1 MATDDLHRPGAHD
14 AAPRIVVRKRA
25 FAARLGA
32 PIACL
37 SLALLLGLCGCGAF
51 EAPQAGEEEHTLCYT
66 RLATSPDQ
74 LHTLA
79 KTSCSGAEP
88 RYDKQ
93 ATDVSACPLLVPER
107 LYFSC
112 TE

>member
-1 MATDDLHRPGAHD
+1 MATDDLHRPGAHH

-25 FAARLGA
+25 FAAR
-32 PIACL
+32 L

-79 KTSCSGAEP
+79 KNSCSGAEP

-93 ATDVSACPLLVPER
+93 ATDVSACPLFVPER

-112 TE
+112 T